1 MKVGNS
7 FLILFLCLA
16 LVSCSSSES
25 GNNDNVQ
32 QNTKKDLSK
41 LKDNK
46 NSKPDQK
53 PGAFKANMP
62 AGFKSPEDDVGQ
74 KLLKEYGAMFVA
86 RNGAVPS
93 NTVVFKDESEVSAFQ
108 AGVQT
113 SIEEIGGH
121 SLKLQSAALK
131 SLREARGEA
140 AKDNLTVTPRGS
152 DSASRTYGDTV
163 GLWASRVNPGLKHW
177 VVQGKLTETEA
188 ARISSLSPFEQ
199 VPEIFKLEA
208 KGMFFAKDLSK
219 SIIYSVAPPGTSQH
233 LSMLALDVT
242 EHENSEVRAVLAR
255 HGWFQTVVSD
265 LPHFTFLGVKETE
278 LPGLGL
284 KKVTNSGRTFWVP
297 DI

>member
-1 MKVGNS
+1 
-7 FLILFLCLA
+7 
-16 LVSCSSSES
+16 
-25 GNNDNVQ
+25 
-32 QNTKKDLSK
+32 
-41 LKDNK
+41 
-46 NSKPDQK
+46 
-53 PGAFKANMP
+53 
-62 AGFKSPEDDVGQ
+62 
-74 KLLKEYGAMFVA
+74 MFVA